1 MSDSLRRADADDAP
15 DGAGPRG
22 PLDAERRALTP
33 EETANIA
40 AMSTGRTHFDGCW
53 QHTTHGD
60 CARARV
66 QQLEEALAARDA
78 ELGRAGLR
86 IVQLEARLKRAWVKC
101 PACVSGA
108 VFDADEEEG
117 NCSLCGATGYLP
129 ATAPEV
135 EDDD

>member
-1 MSDSLRRADADDAP
+1 MSDSLRRADADDTP

-78 ELGRAGLR
+78 ELGRARAL
-86 IVQLEARLKRAWVKC
+86 LDEARLH
-101 PACVSGA
+101 
-108 VFDADEEEG
+108 
-117 NCSLCGATGYLP
+117 LTHGYLNGLAERIGECLGGSNDNQP
-129 ATAPEV
+129 
-135 EDDD
+135 